1 MTHVSKQGNSVYSL
15 GKWVCFFKM
24 ALWFEIL
31 VQKPDYSVLAIEKN
45 CITKIFFFLIIIFI
59 LLFIHVTFIICCLS
73 VQE

>member
-1 MTHVSKQGNSVYSL
+1 MLFQ
-15 GKWVCFFKM
+15 KWHYG
-24 ALWFEIL
+24 FEIL

-59 LLFIHVTFIICCLS
+59 LLFIRVTFIICCLS